1 MQPHLALMC
10 FVFGGFLPAS
20 ARPEPRRR
28 QQTDPGRCELP
39 RSVSGV
45 REGAGG
51 GILSGGCA
59 AFTKRGR
66 SFWHWP
72 AHKMTGVSPKNGPT
86 LGIATVLEC

>member
-1 MQPHLALMC
+1 MQPHLALLC

-45 REGAGG
+45 REGA
-51 GILSGGCA
+51 A
-59 AFTKRGR
+59 AAAAGMKWGLRCLQKEGDCFD
-66 SFWHWP
+66 
-72 AHKMTGVSPKNGPT
+72 V
-86 LGIATVLEC
+86 VLFIK